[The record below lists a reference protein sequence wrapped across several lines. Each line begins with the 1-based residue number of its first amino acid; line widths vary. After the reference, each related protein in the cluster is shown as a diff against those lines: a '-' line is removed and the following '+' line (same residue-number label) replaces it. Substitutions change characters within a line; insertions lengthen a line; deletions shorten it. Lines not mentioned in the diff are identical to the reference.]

1 MKLSIACSESLP
13 VLTSCPSLAEVG
25 RTREEPRVF
34 TAGAWSQLRH
44 TEGTIRACEMAG
56 MSEADI
62 FDDDVV
68 DESAQMSTED
78 LLVRSRLLDNEIRVL
93 KVWSSASFKGTYSSL
108 RRSIIR
114 FAGGLII
121 LFL

>member
-1 MKLSIACSESLP
+1 
-13 VLTSCPSLAEVG
+13 
-25 RTREEPRVF
+25 
-34 TAGAWSQLRH
+34 
-44 TEGTIRACEMAG
+44 MAG

-93 KVWSSASFKGTYSSL
+93 KVCHHSN
-108 RRSIIR
+108 R
-114 FAGGLII
+114 
-121 LFL
+121 

>member
-1 MKLSIACSESLP
+1 
-13 VLTSCPSLAEVG
+13 
-25 RTREEPRVF
+25 
-34 TAGAWSQLRH
+34 
-44 TEGTIRACEMAG
+44 MAG